1 MTATLSRGWTA
12 VLVASLGAN
21 LFIAGFVV
29 AQAAR
34 GDKIEAQPIAAAAT
48 PATPAATAAPAVRRV
63 VEQNRALRPSLVAV
77 RRANEAVTA
86 ALVAEPFDRT
96 QLDAALEDL
105 RGMTLASQSAL
116 HGTMLDAIAAMTP
129 EQRRQFAEASRRFP
143 AERVFLGR

>member
-21 LFIAGFVV
+21 LFVGGFVV
-29 AQAAR
+29 AHAVR
-34 GDKIEAQPIAAAAT
+34 SDKIEAQPAVTAAAEA
-48 PATPAATAAPAVRRV
+48 APAATAAPAVRRV
-63 VEQNRALRPSLVAV
+63 VEQNKALRPSLVAL

-86 ALVAEPFDRT
+86 ALLAEPFDPE
-96 QLDAALEDL
+96 QLEGALESL
-105 RGMTLASQSAL
+105 RSMTLASQSAL

-129 EQRRQFAEASRRFP
+129 EQRRQFAEASRRSP